1 MNLIKKIFTIF
12 VILGFFVALLAISQ
26 TINPQ
31 PVSAASCSLIFA
43 TSGPPIVGKSITATI
58 KDTIPG
64 GSYGVDLRRIGFG
77 SVDNQHKTATGS
89 SLSFT
94 IDGSKITVAGDYQ
107 FESLRTDIV
116 ENCIDPPVFTVDV
129 GMADCILKSK
139 DMGGNVGE
147 PVSFWLTDIE
157 VGNTYIVELYT
168 NGHVLDS
175 IQLTVPP
182 GMTTWID
189 SFPGSDFQDASATY
203 QLKALQLSPFRAR
216 CANPSEFRLSLAGK
230 NPCEGGIC
238 NTALGPIKA
247 DIGEFAEKI
256 LAIGIGLA
264 GGIALI
270 IMVIG
275 SVRVLTSAGDP
286 KNVAAG
292 REMIIAAVAGLLFL
306 IFSVIILKFIGIYV
320 VDLI

>member
-116 ENCIDPPVFTVDV
+116 ENCIDPPVFTVEPAPSCSLIFATSGPPIVGKSITATIKDTIPGGSYGVDLRRIGFGSVDNQHKTATGSSLSFTIDGSKITVAGDYQFESLRTDIVENCIDPPVFTVDV

-147 PVSFWLTDIE
+147 PVSFWLT
-157 VGNTYIVELYT
+157 
-168 NGHVLDS
+168 
-175 IQLTVPP
+175 
-182 GMTTWID
+182 
-189 SFPGSDFQDASATY
+189 
-203 QLKALQLSPFRAR
+203 
-216 CANPSEFRLSLAGK
+216 
-230 NPCEGGIC
+230 
-238 NTALGPIKA
+238 
-247 DIGEFAEKI
+247 
-256 LAIGIGLA
+256 
-264 GGIALI
+264 
-270 IMVIG
+270 
-275 SVRVLTSAGDP
+275 
-286 KNVAAG
+286 
-292 REMIIAAVAGLLFL
+292 
-306 IFSVIILKFIGIYV
+306 
-320 VDLI
+320 